1 MTSMIDITDGRF
13 KIPVNAA
20 VIGYIGQA
28 NPSAHSDLGE
38 KLIGLG
44 RALPGSGAYC
54 PNYKICAYVL
64 LHDADNRIFAFADGM
79 RDLSFRL
86 PPALDGEVLDEGH
99 GRRSRIGGEWFDFAA
114 FPTGGDTL
122 EGEALL
128 ASYCAAAKRHVATLS
143 PTA

>member
-1 MTSMIDITDGRF
+1 MTWLIDVTDRRF

-20 VIGYIGQA
+20 VIDHIGQT
-28 NPSAHSDLGE
+28 NPFAHSDLGE

-44 RALPGSGAYC
+44 RALPGAGLYC
-54 PNYKICAYVL
+54 PNFKNCAYVL
-64 LHDADNRIFAFADGM
+64 LHDADNRIFAFAGGM

-86 PPALDGEVLDEGH
+86 PPVLHGEVLAEGH

-114 FPTGGDTL
+114 FSAASTTPA
-122 EGEALL
+122 GEALL
-128 ASYCAAAKRHVATLS
+128 ASYCAAAKRHVVTLS